1 MIKVQIKQKDIYI
14 INDDNASHHYCAAIP
29 ILIPITILL
38 SVSILIPIPIPLF
51 IPLFIPIPIR
61 SQGEDVTALDP
72 T

>member
-14 INDDNASHHYCAAIP
+14 INDDNAGHHYCAAIP

-38 SVSILIPIPIPLF
+38 SMSILIPIL
-51 IPLFIPIPIR
+51 IPIPIR
-61 SQGEDVTALDP
+61 SQGEGVTALDP